1 MILTGT
7 SLACKRGE
15 NLVFSEIDFEI
26 DKGTTC
32 FIKGP
37 NGSGKSTL
45 LRLIAGFLRA
55 EAGYLILDKI
65 DITNNRE
72 IRTENFLYL
81 GHQNV
86 LKNHLTVMQQILF
99 WQGIF
104 KKNYNFEFDPMNIHM
119 ILNKKLYQC
128 SEGQR
133 RRVALARLNI
143 EMKKFWLLDEPTSS
157 LDNNNVKLFKKNL
170 RNHCEMGGSAIIA
183 THDKIDIKPSFE
195 IHLSL
200 ERSLLK
206 KNDPF
211 I

>member
-26 DKGTTC
+26 DKGKTC

-104 KKNYNFEFDPMNIHM
+104 KKNYNFEFDPMNINM

-143 EMKKFWLLDEPTSS
+143 EIKKFWLLDEPTSS
-157 LDNNNVKLFKKNL
+157 LDNNNIKLFKKIL
-170 RNHCEMGGSAIIA
+170 KDHCEKGGSAIIA
-183 THDKIDIKPSFE
+183 THDELDIKSSFE